1 MKRPADESLG
11 AVSVGLIVRFGYGL
25 PGGVTGGDI
34 GGVAG
39 VSGGPT
45 GVSGGGAGSSG
56 SDGGGT

>member
-1 MKRPADESLG
+1 MKRPADERLR
-11 AVSVGLIVRFGYGL
+11 AVSVWLIVRFGYGL

-45 GVSGGGAGSSG
+45 GVSGGARGRSG
-56 SDGGGT
+56 NDGGVT